1 MSPETEQELFRRLR
15 RIERRLGI
23 VGSAIVGGSVAVLG
37 GYLLGEEDTSWGAFF
52 AIMALAVLS
61 GGMMWFAFREFL
73 E

>member
-23 VGSAIVGGSVAVLG
+23 VGSDIVGGSVAVLG

-52 AIMALAVLS
+52 AIVALALLS

>member
-1 MSPETEQELFRRLR
+1 MSPETEQELFRRLH

-23 VGSAIVGGSVAVLG
+23 VGSTIVGGSVAVLG

-52 AIMALAVLS
+52 AIVALALLS

>member
-1 MSPETEQELFRRLR
+1 MTPETELELFRRLR

>member
-37 GYLLGEEDTSWGAFF
+37 GYLLGDEDTSWGAFF
-52 AIMALAVLS
+52 AIVALALLS

>member
-1 MSPETEQELFRRLR
+1 MTPETEQELFRRLR

-23 VGSAIVGGSVAVLG
+23 VGSAIVGASVAVLG

>member
-37 GYLLGEEDTSWGAFF
+37 GYP
-52 AIMALAVLS
+52 
-61 GGMMWFAFREFL
+61 R
-73 E
+73 